1 MIISDEE
8 LLQQV
13 WMNIISNA
21 IKFSYEN
28 SKIDITLKSH
38 TNFITI
44 DFKDYGCGMDE
55 ETIQHIFE
63 KFYQGDKSHSKD
75 GNGLGLALSKKI
87 ISICKGDITASKVED
102 FVGKVI
108 KITGWADAHISTDS
122 KEFDLTYYA
131 TDDGYFSTGSKY
143 FKDSLNDYLGDTD
156 TFKILKVKTSKGHTY
171 KVSPIIDGE

>member
-28 SKIDITLKSH
+28 SEIDISLKAHS
-38 TNFITI
+38 NFVKIE
-44 DFKDYGCGMDE
+44 FKDYGCGMDD
-55 ETIQHIFE
+55 ETVLHVFE

-87 ISICKGDITASKVED
+87 VSICKGEITASSKLNK
-102 FVGKVI
+102 GTT
-108 KITGWADAHISTDS
+108 ITV
-122 KEFDLTYYA
+122 KLP
-131 TDDGYFSTGSKY
+131 
-143 FKDSLNDYLGDTD
+143 LYLA
-156 TFKILKVKTSKGHTY
+156 
-171 KVSPIIDGE
+171 